1 MVYFCQA
8 GVLLSLKNATLWP
21 ILASL
26 GYYVAYLRTFWCT
39 FNRHKQCGGVPKLT
53 NIRYGQMLQKWQLE
67 KHSQMKTGTSPS
79 PMRLESMIQAA
90 LAQDTSF
97 PLTWP
102 SWLHPGLLCSE
113 KELSGTSSV
122 KSHLHWGCLLL
133 PQVGASWNEDLWDL
147 GVKLPPRR
155 FMFQKRYHLEPWSH
169 TYSVVRASQATIA
182 GRLKQRRGHYFKVSS
197 SFHLPLG
204 KSPDKML
211 HSGFN
216 ATLFSSIFLFRNPS
230 WQVSLKLWKSPTLM
244 RVNGLSM
251 SLTVSQRR
259 RRFSK

>member
-1 MVYFCQA
+1 
-8 GVLLSLKNATLWP
+8 
-21 ILASL
+21 
-26 GYYVAYLRTFWCT
+26 
-39 FNRHKQCGGVPKLT
+39 
-53 NIRYGQMLQKWQLE
+53 MLQKWQLE

-79 PMRLESMIQAA
+79 PMRLESIIQAA
-90 LAQDTSF
+90 LAQDTGF
-97 PLTWP
+97 PVTWP

-155 FMFQKRYHLEPWSH
+155 FMFQKRYHLEPWPH
-169 TYSVVRASQATIA
+169 TYLVIRASQATIA
-182 GRLKQRRGHYFKVSS
+182 ERLKKRRGHYFKVSS

-204 KSPDKML
+204 KSPDKMS

-216 ATLFSSIFLFRNPS
+216 ATLLLFNSPF
-230 WQVSLKLWKSPTLM
+230 QESLLTSQFEALEEPNADESQWI
-244 RVNGLSM
+244 VNVIDCESEEEEVFKVILDKFQKCQNS
-251 SLTVSQRR
+251 
-259 RRFSK
+259 